1 LASSGRGGVWEEA
14 VRRVE
19 LFVEVDER
27 LLGDTAVVQVPWDLV
42 KKVEPFLV
50 DKGVIV
56 LASRGRRY
64 RVAAGNTHRLYEAVK
79 ALHEALHHVTQALL
93 N

>member
-1 LASSGRGGVWEEA
+1 VWEEA

-56 LASRGRRY
+56 LAASRDRRY